1 MKEGKKKKGKLS
13 FFTKNL
19 LLSSINIVLIG
30 SILIVSSYYTEKKI
44 LVDQL
49 HTQIKTVTGQW
60 AEAVDTKTVKAAI
73 AEGSYDGEVQAK
85 LRDIMDT
92 ISRYNPSIAQAYVF
106 GSELKD
112 GNQTSLVAV
121 PTHLVEPLKEAGL
134 GIGDLYEQ
142 PQIHADAVAEMLKT
156 KEPALTKY
164 YNDDYGTW
172 VTILYPIMD
181 DNGQI
186 FSYFGVDTDA
196 SAIPDGLHKLLVFG
210 LSLLGAFLVLILAIQ
225 YLIVRRTLSPI
236 RELIKGIEEVSA
248 GNLDVSIKTGTDDL
262 GIINEKF
269 NHMVHNMNTT
279 MLKVQE
285 TSNHLADSAKDMLH
299 ASEQNNAHADTIN
312 TNIHL
317 IAASMEHQAVSSED
331 ASRSIDEMA
340 NAIETIAHSSVSA
353 ASDAQD
359 VESKS
364 AEGDVLVRNMAQQ
377 MQLITDFVTSTSA
390 TVQLLDQRSQ
400 QIGSILGLITGIANQ
415 TNLLALNAA
424 IEASRVGEHGKGF
437 AVVAGEVRK
446 LAEQSRGSVDQISS
460 LVHEIQEEIRL
471 TADAMAKG
479 TSVVGQGATLANET
493 GRLFTDI
500 LELSRKVSMQI
511 QDVSTAAQQMSAGTE
526 ELSATAEELNNNIR
540 STATNSDEIAQSV
553 GQQKQHMEAILQS
566 SNQLSGSAEALN
578 TLVKHFRVKR

>member
-1 MKEGKKKKGKLS
+1 MKEGKKKSKLS

-30 SILIVSSYYTEKKI
+30 SVLIVSSYYTEKKI

-49 HTQIKTVTGQW
+49 HSQIKTVTGQW
-60 AEAVDTKTVKAAI
+60 AEAVDAPTVQAAI
-73 AEGSYDGEVQAK
+73 EEGSYDGEVQAK

-106 GSELKD
+106 GTELEN

-121 PTHLVEPLKEAGL
+121 PTHLVAPLKEGGL

-142 PQIHADAVAEMLKT
+142 PKIHADAVKKMLET
-156 KEPALTKY
+156 KEPVLTKY
-164 YNDDYGTW
+164 YNDSYGTW

-181 DNGQI
+181 DSGKI
-186 FSYFGVDTDA
+186 FSYFAVDTDA
-196 SAIPDGLHKLLVFG
+196 GSIPNGLQKLLLFG
-210 LSLLGAFLVLILAIQ
+210 LSLLGAFLVFILAIQ

-248 GNLDVSIKTGTDDL
+248 GNLDVTIKTGRDDL

-269 NHMVHNMNTT
+269 NHMVQNMNST

-285 TSNHLADSAKDMLH
+285 TSNHLADSAKGLFN

-312 TNIHL
+312 ANIHL

-353 ASDAQD
+353 ASDAQN

-364 AEGDVLVRNMAQQ
+364 AEGDVIVRSMAQQ
-377 MQLITDFVTSTSA
+377 MQLITEFVTSTSA

-446 LAEQSRGSVDQISS
+446 LAEQSRGSVDQISG
-460 LVHEIQEEIRL
+460 LVHEIQEEIRQ

-500 LELSRKVSMQI
+500 LELSRKVSLQI

-540 STATNSDEIAQSV
+540 STATNSDEIAESV

-566 SNQLSGSAEALN
+566 SNQLSASAEALN
-578 TLVKHFRVKR
+578 TLVQHFRVKR